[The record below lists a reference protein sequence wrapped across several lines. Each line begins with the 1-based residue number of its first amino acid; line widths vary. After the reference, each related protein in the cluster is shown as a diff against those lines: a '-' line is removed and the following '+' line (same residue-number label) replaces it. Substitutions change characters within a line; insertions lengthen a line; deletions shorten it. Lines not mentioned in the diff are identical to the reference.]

1 LTNYLNQ
8 IDKLNMNNN
17 LINVDYLKQV
27 YYKSLLPLD
36 KINEFLV
43 FFENDHADEVT
54 KVLISIM
61 NVAITSTLLD
71 NFETL
76 DDKKQFLRLC
86 QDDYQNPKILDFL
99 IDKFPDSQQNIL
111 ESIERSLLSA
121 QKFIIEG

>member
-1 LTNYLNQ
+1 
-8 IDKLNMNNN
+8 
-17 LINVDYLKQV
+17 
-27 YYKSLLPLD
+27 
-36 KINEFLV
+36 
-43 FFENDHADEVT
+43 
-54 KVLISIM
+54 M